1 MKTAVLLDTSAIMYR
16 AFYANP
22 HFKTKNEHTGAVYG
36 FIGTLLKIIKEF
48 TPDYMAAAF
57 DVSRSSL
64 KRTEIYGGYKAK
76 REAAPEDLISQI
88 SRIEELLD
96 CFNIKRFKVPTHEA
110 DDVLGTLA
118 TKLSQENYKVI
129 VVTGDKDLAQIID
142 KNISI
147 ALLGKGEGK
156 DGFKIL
162 ATDSD
167 VVEHLGVHSDK
178 VPDLFGLV
186 GDTSDGI
193 PGVRKIGP
201 KKAIPMLE
209 KYGNLEGIYEN
220 LEFLT
225 ELPGIGKSLIQN
237 MIEDKE
243 LAFLSRKLAI
253 IDKNLE
259 ELKDVKGEDLNYG
272 EDTEKLREFYT
283 RLEFKMHLKRLVDSE
298 LKSIDKVSEK
308 KNVEINLDNSEK
320 KIEKKLQNNLTLNF
334 QSEQIEKE
342 LIDVEIKEK
351 FDFETHFFKVVNNLE
366 TFENM
371 KKEILEIENKK
382 ISIFGK
388 KIALAISTE
397 KNSYFIP
404 LKYEGLFVKNLELDL
419 LNTFFKNELKIFTYD
434 LKSILELGIKVKK
447 EDIILDIMIG
457 YHLLTSSSKFSLEL
471 IMNEYFNESSL
482 TYEEQFKKK
491 LPEEL
496 DSDLLA
502 EYLTKSSKIIS
513 LVGITILN
521 ELKKENLEE
530 VWKKIELPLIEVLYD
545 MEKNGIKIDTAYF
558 KSLEIKFN
566 EKLEG
571 IKSSIYKLAK
581 KEFNINS
588 PKQLGEILFIDMNLP
603 ILKKNKTG
611 PSTDVDVLEGLRDM
625 GFEIAEQ
632 LLEHRKLSKLVQTY
646 VEPLPK
652 LADKK
657 GRLHSSFN
665 QIGTATGRL
674 SSSNPNLQNIPVKS
688 EEGILL
694 RKGFV
699 VEPGK
704 KLLGIDY
711 SQIELRVLTEFT
723 EDVNL
728 VKAYKENQDLHEMT
742 ARKIFDLKGE
752 TSVTREQR
760 TVAKIVNFSLIYGK
774 TAFGLAKELKISNKE
789 AVTYIDAYFSQYP
802 RVKEFEMET
811 LEFAQEHGYVTTLFG
826 RKREIEGI
834 NSRNRTLKMQAERTA
849 VNTII
854 QGTAAEI
861 IKVAMVDIYEFIKGK
876 ESIKLVL
883 QVHDELIFEVD
894 EEKVDEYKEKIENLM
909 TMAVKFKNVNLEVNG
924 EIGDSWAETK

>member
-64 KRTEIYGGYKAK
+64 KRTEIYSGYKAK

-209 KYGNLEGIYEN
+209 KYGNLEGVYEN

-298 LKSIDKVSEK
+298 LKSMDKVSEK
-308 KNVEINLDNSEK
+308 KNVEINVKNSEE

-334 QSEQIEKE
+334 QSEQIEKK

-351 FDFETHFFKVVNNLE
+351 FDFETHSFKVVNNLE

-371 KKEILEIENKK
+371 KKEILEIENKT

-419 LNTFFKNELKIFTYD
+419 LNTFFKNELKIFAYD
-434 LKSILELGIKVKK
+434 LKAILELGIKVKK

-471 IMNEYFNESSL
+471 LMNEYSDESSL

-502 EYLTKSSKIIS
+502 RYLTKSSKIIS
-513 LVGITILN
+513 LLGTTILN

-558 KSLEIKFN
+558 KSLETKFN

-571 IKSSIYKLAK
+571 IKSSIYKLAG

-611 PSTDVDVLEGLRDM
+611 PSTDVEVLEGLRDM

-742 ARKIFDLKGE
+742 ARKIFDLDGE

-774 TAFGLAKELKISNKE
+774 TAFGLAKELKITNKE

-894 EEKVDEYKEKIENLM
+894 EEKVEEYKEKIENLM

-924 EIGDSWAETK
+924 EIGDSWADTK

>member
-64 KRTEIYGGYKAK
+64 KRTEIYSGYKAK

-209 KYGNLEGIYEN
+209 KYGNLEGVYEN

-298 LKSIDKVSEK
+298 LKSMDKVSEK
-308 KNVEINLDNSEK
+308 KNVEINVKNSEE

-334 QSEQIEKE
+334 QSEQIEKK

-351 FDFETHFFKVVNNLE
+351 FDFETHSFKVVNNLE

-371 KKEILEIENKK
+371 KKEILEIENKT

-419 LNTFFKNELKIFTYD
+419 LNTFFKNELKIFAYD
-434 LKSILELGIKVKK
+434 LKAILELGIKVKK

-471 IMNEYFNESSL
+471 LMNEYSDESSL

-502 EYLTKSSKIIS
+502 RYLTKSSKIIS
-513 LVGITILN
+513 LIGTTILN

-558 KSLEIKFN
+558 KSLETKFN

-571 IKSSIYKLAK
+571 IKSSIYKLAE

-611 PSTDVDVLEGLRDM
+611 PSTDVEVLEGLRDM

-742 ARKIFDLKGE
+742 ARKIFDLDGE

-789 AVTYIDAYFSQYP
+789 AVAYIDAYFSQYP

-861 IKVAMVDIYEFIKGK
+861 IKVAMVD
-876 ESIKLVL
+876 
-883 QVHDELIFEVD
+883 
-894 EEKVDEYKEKIENLM
+894 
-909 TMAVKFKNVNLEVNG
+909 
-924 EIGDSWAETK
+924 